1 MARKLFSEEEITA
14 LRESPCVECANS
26 KAVRFTAEFKSIAC
40 AMISSGKSIRD
51 ILSEHGIDP
60 QMLGDARISGLAQ
73 SIRRQAKREAV
84 DPTLQERDSARRNS
98 R

>member
-1 MARKLFSEEEITA
+1 MARKLFSDEEIAA

-26 KAVRFTAEFKSIAC
+26 KAVRFTAEFRSLARTML
-40 AMISSGKSIRD
+40 AGGMSIRD